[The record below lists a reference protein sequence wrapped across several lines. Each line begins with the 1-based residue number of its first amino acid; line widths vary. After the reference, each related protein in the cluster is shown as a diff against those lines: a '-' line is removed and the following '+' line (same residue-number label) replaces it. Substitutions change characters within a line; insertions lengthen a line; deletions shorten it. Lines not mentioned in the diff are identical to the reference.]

1 MPDIPPYAQL
11 KARATELGIRSVG
24 VKGLDLATAIEAE
37 QARLAAVDPMAAA
50 AVAGTPADDDP
61 AAVASAQAAGEI
73 PAEGPKRVGKIVPIE
88 RQDAIRWWC
97 PICDFAMP
105 PYMKGCAKCGA
116 ARRGEAVIPA

>member
-24 VKGLDLATAIEAE
+24 VKGVDLAAAIEAE
-37 QARLAAVDPMAAA
+37 KARLAADPAAA
-50 AVAGTPADDDP
+50 AAAQVADAEPETP
-61 AAVASAQAAGEI
+61 
-73 PAEGPKRVGKIVPIE
+73 KGKGKAVPIV

-97 PICDFAMP
+97 PIDDFAMP

-116 ARRGEAVIPA
+116 QRRGDSVIPA